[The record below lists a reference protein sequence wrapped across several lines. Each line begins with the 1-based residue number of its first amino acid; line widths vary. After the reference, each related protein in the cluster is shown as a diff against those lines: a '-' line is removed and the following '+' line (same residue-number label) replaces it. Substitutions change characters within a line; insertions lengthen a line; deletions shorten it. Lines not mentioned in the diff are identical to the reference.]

1 MSILTPGQLQRI
13 RKFEEGGAAGDQP
26 YVAAVTR
33 QDQFMDPL
41 TQQLLYGTDGQG
53 GFIPG
58 AFRAAERTFFD
69 EEGRPI
75 VIPQEIAGLSPDQIQ
90 AQQLARGAVGVQQPF
105 IQEAMSRG
113 QQGIDALQSGIG
125 GQALASQQALQQIQE
140 GSRFALDQRDR
151 AMTDAIGGTQ
161 QGRARAIEAEGRLR
175 GDLSDI
181 TGMAQDS
188 TGQYIDQLGQQAAQ
202 GRRATEDFGMDLAK
216 VRQQGQRS
224 YDEFGRDITDAVGM
238 SMREREDLSR
248 GLAGGENLAAQAVA
262 SQRGRLGLAEQGLK
276 GGISELGR
284 NLTDAIGTRMIG
296 EQGLSRDLAQ
306 GSELAARAGASQRA
320 RLGLAEAGLQSG
332 AGELGRNLTD
342 TIGMRMMGQE
352 NLSRG
357 LSRQEQLAAGAGASQ
372 RARLDLAEQGLSG
385 GISRLDRDLTRQLGA
400 EAQTTGDFS
409 GQLGEARTQL
419 RNTVEDGFSIGDKTS
434 EYFDPYEDQVIQ
446 QSIRDA
452 SEGLAK
458 QDMAQYARDI
468 SSGGESA
475 FGSRARLSAEERAE
489 AMGRGLAKE
498 VGGIRSAGFQRA
510 QQTAIGEDERA
521 RQAQRTASSGLAS
534 LAGQELTGERGL
546 IDRAAQASQQ
556 RLGSAQSLAGMR
568 QQRAASELGA
578 SRDLAN
584 TLGQTAQQRFGAD
597 QQVADAMAQASA
609 QKFGAAQNIAGMRQ
623 QRAASELGSSRQM
636 ADILRQDAQTRFGA
650 GQQTADAL
658 TQAAGQRFGAA
669 QNLAGMRQQRAAS
682 ELGSGTQLAD
692 IYRQGA
698 QQRFGAGQQ
707 VAGQFQQAAG
717 QKLAAGQ
724 GYGNLIQQT
733 AQSQLGAQQQL
744 GAQMGQQ
751 AQQQYGAQQGL
762 GSLMSGAAQQR
773 YGAATGLGQTLAG
786 YGQQDAAARAAAAQQ
801 GMNVAGSLANQYGQI
816 GQQQYGAGQ
825 ALAGAQTGYG
835 GFLSGLGGQAQQAAQ
850 QDVASLQGIG
860 GQAQQQRQREL
871 DAQRAGLLQ
880 AQQAPL
886 AQYQALMPFVNM
898 SPTGQTNV
906 QTQYTPPPSAIQAG
920 LGTGLAALGAIGNFN
935 NPNNQLRQQPSS

>member
-26 YVAAVTR
+26 YVASVTR
-33 QDQFMDPL
+33 QDSMMDPI

-105 IQEAMSRG
+105 INEAISRG

-125 GQALASQQALQQIQE
+125 GQALASQQALRQVQE

-161 QGRARAIEAEGRLR
+161 QGRARAVEAEGRLR

-238 SMREREDLSR
+238 GMIGKEDLSR
-248 GLAGGENLAAQAVA
+248 GLSRSEELASAAAA
-262 SQRGRLGLAEQGLK
+262 SQRGRLDLAETGMK
-276 GGISELGR
+276 GGIS
-284 NLTDAIGTRMIG
+284 
-296 EQGLSRDLAQ
+296 Q
-306 GSELAARAGASQRA
+306 
-320 RLGLAEAGLQSG
+320 
-332 AGELGRNLTD
+332 
-342 TIGMRMMGQE
+342 
-352 NLSRG
+352 
-357 LSRQEQLAAGAGASQ
+357 
-372 RARLDLAEQGLSG
+372 
-385 GISRLDRDLTRQLGA
+385 LDRDLTRQLGA
-400 EAQTTGDFS
+400 ESAATGEFG

-419 RNTVEDGFSIGDKTS
+419 KNTVEDGFNIGDKTS
-434 EYFDPYEDQVIQ
+434 EYFDPYEDRVVQ

-521 RQAQRTASSGLAS
+521 KQAQRTASSGLAS
-534 LAGQELTGERGL
+534 LAGQELQGERGL

-556 RLGSAQSLAGMR
+556 QY
-568 QQRAASELGA
+568 
-578 SRDLAN
+578 
-584 TLGQTAQQRFGAD
+584 
-597 QQVADAMAQASA
+597 
-609 QKFGAAQNIAGMRQ
+609 
-623 QRAASELGSSRQM
+623 
-636 ADILRQDAQTRFGA
+636 
-650 GQQTADAL
+650 
-658 TQAAGQRFGAA
+658 GAA

-682 ELGSGTQLAD
+682 ELASSTNLANTLG
-692 IYRQGA
+692 QGA

-707 VAGQFQQAAG
+707 VAGQVQQAAG

-762 GSLMSGAAQQR
+762 QSLMSGSAQQR
-773 YGAATGLGQTLAG
+773 YGAGTGLGQTLAG
-786 YGQQDAAARAAAAQQ
+786 YGQQDAAARTAAAQQ

-816 GQQQYGAGQ
+816 GQQQLGAGQ

-898 SPTGQTNV
+898 SPAGTTNV
-906 QTQYTPPPSAIQAG
+906 QTQYTPPPSALQAG

-935 NPNNQLRQQPSS
+935 NPNNQLNQQPSS

>member
-1 MSILTPGQLQRI
+1 M
-13 RKFEEGGAAGDQP
+13 
-26 YVAAVTR
+26 
-33 QDQFMDPL
+33 MDPI
-41 TQQLLYGTDGQG
+41 TQQLLYGTDGQD

-69 EEGRPI
+69 SEGRPI
-75 VIPQEIAGLSPDQIQ
+75 VIPQEIAGLSPDQIE

-113 QQGIDALQSGIG
+113 QLGIDALQSGIG
-125 GQALASQQALQQIQE
+125 GQSLASQQALRQIQE

-151 AMTDAIGGTQ
+151 AMMDAIGGTQ
-161 QGRARAIEAEGRLR
+161 QGRARALEAEARLR
-175 GDLSDI
+175 GDLGDI
-181 TGMAQDS
+181 TGMAQRS

-238 SMREREDLSR
+238 GMISKEDLSR
-248 GLAGGENLAAQAVA
+248 GLSTGEELASAATA
-262 SQRGRLGLAEQGLK
+262 LQRG
-276 GGISELGR
+276 
-284 NLTDAIGTRMIG
+284 
-296 EQGLSRDLAQ
+296 
-306 GSELAARAGASQRA
+306 
-320 RLGLAEAGLQSG
+320 
-332 AGELGRNLTD
+332 
-342 TIGMRMMGQE
+342 
-352 NLSRG
+352 
-357 LSRQEQLAAGAGASQ
+357 
-372 RARLDLAEQGLSG
+372 RLDLAETGMAG

-400 EAQTTGDFS
+400 ESAATGGFG
-409 GQLGEARTQL
+409 GQIGEARTQL
-419 RNTVEDGFSIGDKTS
+419 KNTVEDGFNIGDKTS
-434 EYFDPYEDQVIQ
+434 EYFDPYEDKVVQ

-489 AMGRGLAKE
+489 AMGRGLARE

-521 RQAQRTASSGLAS
+521 RQAQRAASSGLAS
-534 LAGQELTGERGL
+534 LAGQELGAERGL

-556 RLGSAQSLAGMR
+556 RY
-568 QQRAASELGA
+568 
-578 SRDLAN
+578 
-584 TLGQTAQQRFGAD
+584 
-597 QQVADAMAQASA
+597 
-609 QKFGAAQNIAGMRQ
+609 GAAQNLAGMQQ
-623 QRAASELGSSRQM
+623 QRAASELGSV
-636 ADILRQDAQTRFGA
+636 
-650 GQQTADAL
+650 
-658 TQAAGQRFGAA
+658 
-669 QNLAGMRQQRAAS
+669 
-682 ELGSGTQLAD
+682 TQLAD

-707 VAGQFQQAAG
+707 LAGQVQQAAG

-733 AQSQLGAQQQL
+733 AQSQLSAQQQQNQ
-744 GAQMGQQ
+744 QMGQQ

-762 GSLMSGAAQQR
+762 GSLMGGAAQQL
-773 YGAATGLGQTLAG
+773 YGAGTGLGQTLAG

-801 GMNVAGSLANQYGQI
+801 GMGVAGTLANQYGQI

-825 ALAGAQTGYG
+825 ALAGAQQGYG

-898 SPTGQTNV
+898 SPTATSSV
-906 QTQYTPPPSAIQAG
+906 QMQYTPPPSALQAG
-920 LGTGLAALGAIGNFN
+920 IGTGLATLGALGNFN
-935 NPNNQLRQQPSS
+935 NPNRYLRDDRSAPPVAQ

>member
-1 MSILTPGQLQRI
+1 LTNSVSKQL
-13 RKFEEGGAAGDQP
+13 K
-26 YVAAVTR
+26 
-33 QDQFMDPL
+33 
-41 TQQLLYGTDGQG
+41 
-53 GFIPG
+53 
-58 AFRAAERTFFD
+58 AE
-69 EEGRPI
+69 
-75 VIPQEIAGLSPDQIQ
+75 
-90 AQQLARGAVGVQQPF
+90 
-105 IQEAMSRG
+105 
-113 QQGIDALQSGIG
+113 
-125 GQALASQQALQQIQE
+125 
-140 GSRFALDQRDR
+140 
-151 AMTDAIGGTQ
+151 
-161 QGRARAIEAEGRLR
+161 
-175 GDLSDI
+175 
-181 TGMAQDS
+181 
-188 TGQYIDQLGQQAAQ
+188 
-202 GRRATEDFGMDLAK
+202 RATEDFGMDLAK

-224 YDEFGRDITDAVGM
+224 YDEFGRDITDSFGM
-238 SMREREDLSR
+238 AARGREDLAR
-248 GLAGGENLAAQAVA
+248 GLAGGQDLSAQSTAGQRARLA
-262 SQRGRLGLAEQGLK
+262 LAEKGLQS
-276 GGISELGR
+276 GISDLSG
-284 NLTDAIGTRMIG
+284 NLTDSIGMRMIG
-296 EQGLSRDLAQ
+296 QQGLSRDLAR
-306 GSELAARAGASQRA
+306 SEQLASAAGASQR
-320 RLGLAEAGLQSG
+320 G
-332 AGELGRNLTD
+332 
-342 TIGMRMMGQE
+342 
-352 NLSRG
+352 
-357 LSRQEQLAAGAGASQ
+357 
-372 RARLDLAEQGLSG
+372 RLDLAETGLKG
-385 GISRLDRDLTRQLGA
+385 GISQLDRDLTRQLGA
-400 EAQTTGDFS
+400 ESAATGEFG

-419 RNTVEDGFSIGDKTS
+419 RNTVEDGFNIGDKTS
-434 EYFDPYEDQVIQ
+434 EYFDPYEDKVVQ

-534 LAGQELTGERGL
+534 LAGQELQGERGL

-556 RLGSAQSLAGMR
+556 QY
-568 QQRAASELGA
+568 
-578 SRDLAN
+578 
-584 TLGQTAQQRFGAD
+584 
-597 QQVADAMAQASA
+597 
-609 QKFGAAQNIAGMRQ
+609 
-623 QRAASELGSSRQM
+623 
-636 ADILRQDAQTRFGA
+636 
-650 GQQTADAL
+650 
-658 TQAAGQRFGAA
+658 GAA

-682 ELGSGTQLAD
+682 ELGSSRELANMLGQTAQQRYGAGESVASAAAQAAQQQFGAAQNLAGMRQQRAASELASGNQLAD
-692 IYRQGA
+692 VYRQGA
-698 QQRFGAGQQ
+698 QQMYGADQALAGQ
-707 VAGQFQQAAG
+707 AQQIAG

-786 YGQQDAAARAAAAQQ
+786 YGQQDAAARTAAAQQ

-816 GQQQYGAGQ
+816 GQQQFGAGQ

-898 SPTGQTNV
+898 SPTGTTNV
-906 QTQYTPPPSAIQAG
+906 QTQYTPPPSALQAG
-920 LGTGLAALGAIGNFN
+920 LGVGLSTLGAIGNFN

>member
-1 MSILTPGQLQRI
+1 MSILTPAQLQRI
-13 RKFEEGGAAGDQP
+13 RRFQEGGAAGDQP
-26 YVAAVTR
+26 YVASVTR
-33 QDQFMDPL
+33 QDQMMDPI
-41 TQQLLYGTDGQG
+41 TQQLLFGTDGQD

-69 EEGRPI
+69 SEGRPI
-75 VIPQEIAGLSPDQIQ
+75 VIPQEIAGLSPDQIE

-113 QQGIDALQSGIG
+113 QQGIDALQTGIG
-125 GQALASQQALQQIQE
+125 GQSLASQQALRQIQE

-151 AMTDAIGGTQ
+151 AMMDAISGTQ
-161 QGRARAIEAEGRLR
+161 QGRARALEAEARLR
-175 GDLSDI
+175 GDLGDI
-181 TGMAQDS
+181 TGMAQRS

-238 SMREREDLSR
+238 GMISKEDLSR
-248 GLAGGENLAAQAVA
+248 GLSTGEELASAATA
-262 SQRGRLGLAEQGLK
+262 LQRG
-276 GGISELGR
+276 
-284 NLTDAIGTRMIG
+284 
-296 EQGLSRDLAQ
+296 
-306 GSELAARAGASQRA
+306 
-320 RLGLAEAGLQSG
+320 
-332 AGELGRNLTD
+332 
-342 TIGMRMMGQE
+342 
-352 NLSRG
+352 
-357 LSRQEQLAAGAGASQ
+357 
-372 RARLDLAEQGLSG
+372 RLDLAETGMKG
-385 GISRLDRDLTRQLGA
+385 GISQLDRDLTRQLGA
-400 EAQTTGDFS
+400 ESAATGGFG
-409 GQLGEARTQL
+409 GQIGEARTQL
-419 RNTVEDGFSIGDKTS
+419 KNTVEDGFNIGDKTS
-434 EYFDPYEDQVIQ
+434 EYFDPYEDKVVQ

-521 RQAQRTASSGLAS
+521 RQAQRAASSGLAS
-534 LAGQELTGERGL
+534 LAGQELGAERGL

-556 RLGSAQSLAGMR
+556 RY
-568 QQRAASELGA
+568 
-578 SRDLAN
+578 
-584 TLGQTAQQRFGAD
+584 
-597 QQVADAMAQASA
+597 
-609 QKFGAAQNIAGMRQ
+609 GAAQNLAGMQQ
-623 QRAASELGSSRQM
+623 QRAASELGSV
-636 ADILRQDAQTRFGA
+636 
-650 GQQTADAL
+650 
-658 TQAAGQRFGAA
+658 
-669 QNLAGMRQQRAAS
+669 
-682 ELGSGTQLAD
+682 TQLAD

-707 VAGQFQQAAG
+707 LAGQVQQAAG

-733 AQSQLGAQQQL
+733 AQSQLSAQQQQNQ
-744 GAQMGQQ
+744 QMGQQ

-762 GSLMSGAAQQR
+762 GSLMGGAAQQL
-773 YGAATGLGQTLAG
+773 YGAGTGLGQTLAG

-801 GMNVAGSLANQYGQI
+801 GMGVAGTLANQYGQI
-816 GQQQYGAGQ
+816 GQQQFGAGQ
-825 ALAGAQTGYG
+825 ALAGAQQGYG

-898 SPTGQTNV
+898 SPTGTSNV
-906 QTQYTPPPSAIQAG
+906 QTQYTPPPSALQAG
-920 LGTGLAALGAIGNFN
+920 IGTGLATLGALGNFN
-935 NPNNQLRQQPSS
+935 NPNRYLRDDRSAPPVAQ

>member
-26 YVAAVTR
+26 YVANVTR
-33 QDQFMDPL
+33 TDSMMDPI

-105 IQEAMSRG
+105 IQEAISRG

-238 SMREREDLSR
+238 GMIGKEDLSR
-248 GLAGGENLAAQAVA
+248 GLSRSEELASAAAA
-262 SQRGRLGLAEQGLK
+262 SQRGRLDLAETGMK
-276 GGISELGR
+276 GGIS
-284 NLTDAIGTRMIG
+284 
-296 EQGLSRDLAQ
+296 Q
-306 GSELAARAGASQRA
+306 
-320 RLGLAEAGLQSG
+320 
-332 AGELGRNLTD
+332 
-342 TIGMRMMGQE
+342 
-352 NLSRG
+352 
-357 LSRQEQLAAGAGASQ
+357 
-372 RARLDLAEQGLSG
+372 
-385 GISRLDRDLTRQLGA
+385 LDRDLTRQLGA
-400 EAQTTGDFS
+400 ESAATGEFG

-419 RNTVEDGFSIGDKTS
+419 RNTVEDGFNIGDKTS
-434 EYFDPYEDQVIQ
+434 EYFDPYEDRVVQ

-521 RQAQRTASSGLAS
+521 KQAQRTASSGLAS
-534 LAGQELTGERGL
+534 LAGQELQGERGL

-556 RLGSAQSLAGMR
+556 QY
-568 QQRAASELGA
+568 
-578 SRDLAN
+578 
-584 TLGQTAQQRFGAD
+584 
-597 QQVADAMAQASA
+597 
-609 QKFGAAQNIAGMRQ
+609 
-623 QRAASELGSSRQM
+623 
-636 ADILRQDAQTRFGA
+636 
-650 GQQTADAL
+650 
-658 TQAAGQRFGAA
+658 GAA
-669 QNLAGMRQQRAAS
+669 QNLAGMQQQRAAS
-682 ELGSGTQLAD
+682 ELASSTNLANMLG
-692 IYRQGA
+692 QGA

-707 VAGQFQQAAG
+707 VAGQVQQAAG

-786 YGQQDAAARAAAAQQ
+786 YGQQDAAARTAAAQQ

-825 ALAGAQTGYG
+825 ALAGAQQGYG
-835 GFLSGLGGQAQQAAQ
+835 GFLSGLGAQAQQAAQ

-898 SPTGQTNV
+898 SPTGTTNV
-906 QTQYTPPPSAIQAG
+906 VTQYTPPPSAIQAG

-935 NPNNQLRQQPSS
+935 NPNNQLKNTMAEFSQVSQALKLRF

>member
-13 RKFEEGGAAGDQP
+13 RKFQEGGAAGDQP
-26 YVAAVTR
+26 YVANVTR
-33 QDQFMDPL
+33 SDSMMDPI

-161 QGRARAIEAEGRLR
+161 QGRARAVEAEGRLR

-238 SMREREDLSR
+238 GMIGKEDLSR
-248 GLAGGENLAAQAVA
+248 GLSRSEELASAAAA
-262 SQRGRLGLAEQGLK
+262 SQRGRLDLAETGMK
-276 GGISELGR
+276 GGIS
-284 NLTDAIGTRMIG
+284 
-296 EQGLSRDLAQ
+296 Q
-306 GSELAARAGASQRA
+306 
-320 RLGLAEAGLQSG
+320 
-332 AGELGRNLTD
+332 
-342 TIGMRMMGQE
+342 
-352 NLSRG
+352 
-357 LSRQEQLAAGAGASQ
+357 
-372 RARLDLAEQGLSG
+372 
-385 GISRLDRDLTRQLGA
+385 LDRDLTRQLGA
-400 EAQTTGDFS
+400 ESAATGEFG

-419 RNTVEDGFSIGDKTS
+419 RNTVEDGFNIGDKTS
-434 EYFDPYEDQVIQ
+434 EYFDPYEDRVVQ

-521 RQAQRTASSGLAS
+521 KQAQRTASSGLAS
-534 LAGQELTGERGL
+534 LAGQELQGERGL

-556 RLGSAQSLAGMR
+556 QY
-568 QQRAASELGA
+568 
-578 SRDLAN
+578 
-584 TLGQTAQQRFGAD
+584 
-597 QQVADAMAQASA
+597 
-609 QKFGAAQNIAGMRQ
+609 
-623 QRAASELGSSRQM
+623 
-636 ADILRQDAQTRFGA
+636 
-650 GQQTADAL
+650 
-658 TQAAGQRFGAA
+658 GAA

-682 ELGSGTQLAD
+682 ELASSTNLANMLG
-692 IYRQGA
+692 QGA

-707 VAGQFQQAAG
+707 VAGQVQQAAG

-762 GSLMSGAAQQR
+762 QSLMSGAAQQR
-773 YGAATGLGQTLAG
+773 YGAGTGLGQTLAG
-786 YGQQDAAARAAAAQQ
+786 YGQQDAAARTAAAQQ

-816 GQQQYGAGQ
+816 GQQQLGAGQ

-906 QTQYTPPPSAIQAG
+906 QTQYTPPPSALQAG
-920 LGTGLAALGAIGNFN
+920 LGVGLSTLGALGNFN
-935 NPNNQLRQQPSS
+935 NPNNQLGQQPSS

>member
-13 RKFEEGGAAGDQP
+13 RKFEEGGATGDQP
-26 YVAAVTR
+26 YVANVTR
-33 QDQFMDPL
+33 SDSMMDPI

-69 EEGRPI
+69 EEGRPL

-105 IQEAMSRG
+105 INEAISRG

-125 GQALASQQALQQIQE
+125 GQALASQQALGQMQE

-151 AMTDAIGGTQ
+151 AMTDAMGGTQ

-216 VRQQGQRS
+216 VRQQGQKS
-224 YDEFGRDITDAVGM
+224 YDEFGRDITDSVGM
-238 SMREREDLSR
+238 GMIGKEDLSR
-248 GLAGGENLAAQAVA
+248 GLSRSEELASAAAA
-262 SQRGRLGLAEQGLK
+262 SQRGRLDLAETGMK
-276 GGISELGR
+276 GGIS
-284 NLTDAIGTRMIG
+284 
-296 EQGLSRDLAQ
+296 Q
-306 GSELAARAGASQRA
+306 
-320 RLGLAEAGLQSG
+320 
-332 AGELGRNLTD
+332 
-342 TIGMRMMGQE
+342 
-352 NLSRG
+352 
-357 LSRQEQLAAGAGASQ
+357 
-372 RARLDLAEQGLSG
+372 
-385 GISRLDRDLTRQLGA
+385 LDRDLTRQLGA
-400 EAQTTGDFS
+400 ESAATGEFG

-419 RNTVEDGFSIGDKTS
+419 QNTVEDGFSVGDKTS
-434 EYFDPYEDQVIQ
+434 EYFDPYEDRVVQ

-521 RQAQRTASSGLAS
+521 KQAQRTASSGLAS
-534 LAGQELTGERGL
+534 LAGQELQGERGL
-546 IDRAAQASQQ
+546 IDRAGQASQQ
-556 RLGSAQSLAGMR
+556 QY
-568 QQRAASELGA
+568 
-578 SRDLAN
+578 
-584 TLGQTAQQRFGAD
+584 
-597 QQVADAMAQASA
+597 
-609 QKFGAAQNIAGMRQ
+609 
-623 QRAASELGSSRQM
+623 
-636 ADILRQDAQTRFGA
+636 
-650 GQQTADAL
+650 
-658 TQAAGQRFGAA
+658 GAA

-682 ELGSGTQLAD
+682 ELASSTNLANMLG
-692 IYRQGA
+692 QGA

-707 VAGQFQQAAG
+707 VAGQVQQAAG

-733 AQSQLGAQQQL
+733 AQSQLGAQQQQNQ
-744 GAQMGQQ
+744 QMGQQ

-773 YGAATGLGQTLAG
+773 YGAGTGLGQTLAG
-786 YGQQDAAARAAAAQQ
+786 YGQQDAAARTAAGQQ

-816 GQQQYGAGQ
+816 GQQQFGAGQ

-886 AQYQALMPFVNM
+886 AQYQALMPFANM

-906 QTQYTPPPSAIQAG
+906 QTQYTPPPSALQAG
-920 LGTGLAALGAIGNFN
+920 LGVGLSTLGALGNFN
-935 NPNNQLRQQPSS
+935 NPNNQLGQQPSS

>member
-26 YVAAVTR
+26 YVANVTR
-33 QDQFMDPL
+33 TDSMMDPI

-105 IQEAMSRG
+105 IQEAISRG

-238 SMREREDLSR
+238 GMIGKEDLSR
-248 GLAGGENLAAQAVA
+248 GLSRSEELASAAAA
-262 SQRGRLGLAEQGLK
+262 SQRGRLDLAETGMK
-276 GGISELGR
+276 GGIS
-284 NLTDAIGTRMIG
+284 
-296 EQGLSRDLAQ
+296 Q
-306 GSELAARAGASQRA
+306 
-320 RLGLAEAGLQSG
+320 
-332 AGELGRNLTD
+332 
-342 TIGMRMMGQE
+342 
-352 NLSRG
+352 
-357 LSRQEQLAAGAGASQ
+357 
-372 RARLDLAEQGLSG
+372 
-385 GISRLDRDLTRQLGA
+385 LDRDLTRQLGA
-400 EAQTTGDFS
+400 ESAATGEFG

-419 RNTVEDGFSIGDKTS
+419 RNTVEDGFNIGDKTS
-434 EYFDPYEDQVIQ
+434 EYFDPYEDRVVQ

-521 RQAQRTASSGLAS
+521 KQAQRTASSGLAS
-534 LAGQELTGERGL
+534 LAGQELQGERGL

-556 RLGSAQSLAGMR
+556 QY
-568 QQRAASELGA
+568 
-578 SRDLAN
+578 
-584 TLGQTAQQRFGAD
+584 
-597 QQVADAMAQASA
+597 
-609 QKFGAAQNIAGMRQ
+609 
-623 QRAASELGSSRQM
+623 
-636 ADILRQDAQTRFGA
+636 
-650 GQQTADAL
+650 
-658 TQAAGQRFGAA
+658 GAA
-669 QNLAGMRQQRAAS
+669 QNLAGMQQQRAAS
-682 ELGSGTQLAD
+682 ELASSTNLANMLG
-692 IYRQGA
+692 QGA

-707 VAGQFQQAAG
+707 VAGQVQQAAG

-786 YGQQDAAARAAAAQQ
+786 YGQQDAAARTAAAQQ

-825 ALAGAQTGYG
+825 ALAGAQQGYG
-835 GFLSGLGGQAQQAAQ
+835 GFLSGLGAQAQQAAQ

-898 SPTGQTNV
+898 SPTGTTNV
-906 QTQYTPPPSAIQAG
+906 VTQYTPPPSAIQAG

-935 NPNNQLRQQPSS
+935 NPNNQLNQQPSS

>member
-26 YVAAVTR
+26 YVASVTR
-33 QDQFMDPL
+33 QEQMMDPI
-41 TQQLLYGTDGQG
+41 TRQLLYGTDGTG

-75 VIPQEIAGLSPDQIQ
+75 VIPQEIAGLSPDQIK
-90 AQQLARGAVGVQQPF
+90 AQELARGAVGVQQPF
-105 IQEAMSRG
+105 INEAISRG

-125 GQALASQQALQQIQE
+125 GQALASQQALRQVQE

-161 QGRARAIEAEGRLR
+161 QGRARAVEAEGRLR

-202 GRRATEDFGMDLAK
+202 GRRATEDFGQDLAK

-238 SMREREDLSR
+238 GMIGKEDLSR
-248 GLAGGENLAAQAVA
+248 GLSRSEELASAAAA
-262 SQRGRLGLAEQGLK
+262 SQRGRLDLAETGMK
-276 GGISELGR
+276 GGIS
-284 NLTDAIGTRMIG
+284 
-296 EQGLSRDLAQ
+296 Q
-306 GSELAARAGASQRA
+306 
-320 RLGLAEAGLQSG
+320 
-332 AGELGRNLTD
+332 
-342 TIGMRMMGQE
+342 
-352 NLSRG
+352 
-357 LSRQEQLAAGAGASQ
+357 
-372 RARLDLAEQGLSG
+372 
-385 GISRLDRDLTRQLGA
+385 LDRDLTRQLGA
-400 EAQTTGDFS
+400 ESTATGEFG

-419 RNTVEDGFSIGDKTS
+419 QNTVEDGFNIGDKTS
-434 EYFDPYEDQVIQ
+434 EYFDPYEDRVVQ

-521 RQAQRTASSGLAS
+521 KQAQRTASSGLAS
-534 LAGQELTGERGL
+534 LAGQELQGERGL

-556 RLGSAQSLAGMR
+556 QY
-568 QQRAASELGA
+568 
-578 SRDLAN
+578 
-584 TLGQTAQQRFGAD
+584 
-597 QQVADAMAQASA
+597 
-609 QKFGAAQNIAGMRQ
+609 
-623 QRAASELGSSRQM
+623 
-636 ADILRQDAQTRFGA
+636 
-650 GQQTADAL
+650 
-658 TQAAGQRFGAA
+658 GAA

-682 ELGSGTQLAD
+682 ELASSTNLANTLG
-692 IYRQGA
+692 QGA

-707 VAGQFQQAAG
+707 VAGQVQQAAG

-744 GAQMGQQ
+744 GSQMGQQ

-773 YGAATGLGQTLAG
+773 YGAGTGLGQTLAG
-786 YGQQDAAARAAAAQQ
+786 YGQQDAAARTAAGQQ
-801 GMNVAGSLANQYGQI
+801 GMNVAGTLANQYGQI
-816 GQQQYGAGQ
+816 GQQQLGAGQ

-860 GQAQQQRQREL
+860 GQVQQQRQREL

-906 QTQYTPPPSAIQAG
+906 QTQYTPPPSALQAG

-935 NPNNQLRQQPSS
+935 NPNNQLNQQPSS

>member
-1 MSILTPGQLQRI
+1 MSILTPAQLQRI
-13 RKFEEGGAAGDQP
+13 RRFQEGGAAVDQP
-26 YVAAVTR
+26 YIAAVSR
-33 QDQFMDPL
+33 EDQLMDPI
-41 TQQLLYGTDGQG
+41 TQQLLYGTDGQD

-69 EEGRPI
+69 SEGRPI
-75 VIPQEIAGLSPDQIQ
+75 VIPQEIAGLSPDQIE
-90 AQQLARGAVGVQQPF
+90 AQQLARGAVGVQEPF
-105 IQEAMSRG
+105 IQEAIRRG
-113 QQGIDALQSGIG
+113 QLGIDALRSGIG
-125 GQALASQQALQQIQE
+125 GQSLASQQALRQIQE

-151 AMTDAIGGTQ
+151 AMMDAIGGTQ
-161 QGRARAIEAEGRLR
+161 QGRARALEAEARLR
-175 GDLSDI
+175 GDLGDI
-181 TGMAQDS
+181 TGMAQRS

-238 SMREREDLSR
+238 GMISKEDLSR
-248 GLAGGENLAAQAVA
+248 GLSTGEELASAATA
-262 SQRGRLGLAEQGLK
+262 LQRG
-276 GGISELGR
+276 
-284 NLTDAIGTRMIG
+284 
-296 EQGLSRDLAQ
+296 
-306 GSELAARAGASQRA
+306 
-320 RLGLAEAGLQSG
+320 
-332 AGELGRNLTD
+332 
-342 TIGMRMMGQE
+342 
-352 NLSRG
+352 
-357 LSRQEQLAAGAGASQ
+357 
-372 RARLDLAEQGLSG
+372 RLDLAETGMAG

-400 EAQTTGDFS
+400 ESAATGGFG
-409 GQLGEARTQL
+409 GQIGEARTQL
-419 RNTVEDGFSIGDKTS
+419 KNTVEDGFNIGDKTS
-434 EYFDPYEDQVIQ
+434 EYFDPYEDKVVQ

-489 AMGRGLAKE
+489 AMGRGLARE

-521 RQAQRTASSGLAS
+521 RQAQRAASSGLAS
-534 LAGQELTGERGL
+534 LAGQELGAERGL

-556 RLGSAQSLAGMR
+556 RY
-568 QQRAASELGA
+568 
-578 SRDLAN
+578 
-584 TLGQTAQQRFGAD
+584 
-597 QQVADAMAQASA
+597 
-609 QKFGAAQNIAGMRQ
+609 GAAQNLAGMQQ
-623 QRAASELGSSRQM
+623 QRAASELGSV
-636 ADILRQDAQTRFGA
+636 
-650 GQQTADAL
+650 
-658 TQAAGQRFGAA
+658 
-669 QNLAGMRQQRAAS
+669 
-682 ELGSGTQLAD
+682 TQLAD

-707 VAGQFQQAAG
+707 LAGQVQQAAG

-762 GSLMSGAAQQR
+762 GSLMGGAAQQL
-773 YGAATGLGQTLAG
+773 YGAGTGLGQTLAG

-801 GMNVAGSLANQYGQI
+801 GMGVAGTLANQYGQI
-816 GQQQYGAGQ
+816 GQQQFGAGQ
-825 ALAGAQTGYG
+825 QLAGAQAGYG
-835 GFLSGLGGQAQQAAQ
+835 TFLSGLGGQAQQAAM

-898 SPTGQTNV
+898 NPAGKTTV
-906 QTQYTPPPSAIQAG
+906 QTQYTPPPSALQAG
-920 LGTGLAALGAIGNFN
+920 LGTGLATLGALGRWN
-935 NPNNQLRQQPSS
+935 NPNSELPPRLTPEPDNFNYENRQLRAQ

>member
-1 MSILTPGQLQRI
+1 MSILTPAQLQRI
-13 RKFEEGGAAGDQP
+13 RRFQEGGAAVDQP
-26 YVAAVTR
+26 YIAAVTR
-33 QDQFMDPL
+33 QDQLMDPI
-41 TQQLLYGTDGQG
+41 TQQLLYGTDGQD

-69 EEGRPI
+69 SEGRPI
-75 VIPQEIAGLSPDQIQ
+75 VIPQEIAGLSPDQIE

-113 QQGIDALQSGIG
+113 QLGIDALQSGIG
-125 GQALASQQALQQIQE
+125 GQSLASQQALRQIQE

-151 AMTDAIGGTQ
+151 AMMDAIGGTQ
-161 QGRARAIEAEGRLR
+161 QGRARALEAEARLR
-175 GDLSDI
+175 GDLGDI
-181 TGMAQDS
+181 TGMAQRS

-238 SMREREDLSR
+238 GMISKEDLSR
-248 GLAGGENLAAQAVA
+248 GLSTGEELASAATA
-262 SQRGRLGLAEQGLK
+262 LQRG
-276 GGISELGR
+276 
-284 NLTDAIGTRMIG
+284 
-296 EQGLSRDLAQ
+296 
-306 GSELAARAGASQRA
+306 
-320 RLGLAEAGLQSG
+320 
-332 AGELGRNLTD
+332 
-342 TIGMRMMGQE
+342 
-352 NLSRG
+352 
-357 LSRQEQLAAGAGASQ
+357 
-372 RARLDLAEQGLSG
+372 RLDLAETGMAG

-400 EAQTTGDFS
+400 ESAATGGFG
-409 GQLGEARTQL
+409 GQIGEARTQL
-419 RNTVEDGFSIGDKTS
+419 KNTVEDGFNIGDKTS
-434 EYFDPYEDQVIQ
+434 EYFDPYEDKVVQ

-489 AMGRGLAKE
+489 AMGRGLARE

-521 RQAQRTASSGLAS
+521 RQAQRAASSGLAS
-534 LAGQELTGERGL
+534 LAGQELGAERGL

-556 RLGSAQSLAGMR
+556 RY
-568 QQRAASELGA
+568 
-578 SRDLAN
+578 
-584 TLGQTAQQRFGAD
+584 
-597 QQVADAMAQASA
+597 
-609 QKFGAAQNIAGMRQ
+609 GAAQNLAGMQQ
-623 QRAASELGSSRQM
+623 QRAASELGSV
-636 ADILRQDAQTRFGA
+636 
-650 GQQTADAL
+650 
-658 TQAAGQRFGAA
+658 
-669 QNLAGMRQQRAAS
+669 
-682 ELGSGTQLAD
+682 TQLAD

-707 VAGQFQQAAG
+707 LAGQVQQAAG

-733 AQSQLGAQQQL
+733 AQSQLSAQQQQNQ
-744 GAQMGQQ
+744 QMGQQ

-762 GSLMSGAAQQR
+762 GSLMGGAAQQL
-773 YGAATGLGQTLAG
+773 YGAGTGLGQTLAG

-801 GMNVAGSLANQYGQI
+801 GMGVAGTLANQYGQI

-825 ALAGAQTGYG
+825 ALAGAQQGYG

-898 SPTGQTNV
+898 SPAGTSTV
-906 QTQYTPPPSAIQAG
+906 QTQYTPPPSALQAG
-920 LGTGLAALGAIGNFN
+920 IGTGLATLGALGRWN
-935 NPNNQLRQQPSS
+935 NPNSELPPRLTPEPDNFNYENRQLRAQ

>member
-13 RKFEEGGAAGDQP
+13 RKFEEGGATGDGS
-26 YVAAVTR
+26 YVANVTR
-33 QDQFMDPL
+33 TDSMMDPI

-90 AQQLARGAVGVQQPF
+90 AQELARGAVGVQQPF
-105 IQEAMSRG
+105 INEAISRG

-238 SMREREDLSR
+238 GMIGKEDLSR
-248 GLAGGENLAAQAVA
+248 GLSRSEELASAAAA
-262 SQRGRLGLAEQGLK
+262 SQRGRLDLAETGMK
-276 GGISELGR
+276 GGIS
-284 NLTDAIGTRMIG
+284 
-296 EQGLSRDLAQ
+296 Q
-306 GSELAARAGASQRA
+306 
-320 RLGLAEAGLQSG
+320 
-332 AGELGRNLTD
+332 
-342 TIGMRMMGQE
+342 
-352 NLSRG
+352 
-357 LSRQEQLAAGAGASQ
+357 
-372 RARLDLAEQGLSG
+372 
-385 GISRLDRDLTRQLGA
+385 LDRDLTRQLGA
-400 EAQTTGDFS
+400 ESAATGEFG

-419 RNTVEDGFSIGDKTS
+419 RNTVEDGFNIGDKTS
-434 EYFDPYEDQVIQ
+434 EYFDPYEDRVVQ

-521 RQAQRTASSGLAS
+521 KQAQRTASSGLAS
-534 LAGQELTGERGL
+534 LAGQELQGERGL

-556 RLGSAQSLAGMR
+556 QY
-568 QQRAASELGA
+568 
-578 SRDLAN
+578 
-584 TLGQTAQQRFGAD
+584 
-597 QQVADAMAQASA
+597 
-609 QKFGAAQNIAGMRQ
+609 
-623 QRAASELGSSRQM
+623 
-636 ADILRQDAQTRFGA
+636 
-650 GQQTADAL
+650 
-658 TQAAGQRFGAA
+658 GAA
-669 QNLAGMRQQRAAS
+669 QNLAGMQQQRAAS
-682 ELGSGTQLAD
+682 ELASSTNLANMLG
-692 IYRQGA
+692 QGA

-707 VAGQFQQAAG
+707 VAGQVQQAAG

-786 YGQQDAAARAAAAQQ
+786 YGQQDAAARTAAAQQ

-825 ALAGAQTGYG
+825 ALAGAQQGYG

-898 SPTGQTNV
+898 SPTGTTNV
-906 QTQYTPPPSAIQAG
+906 VTQYTPPPNALNAGLAAG
-920 LGTGLAALGAIGNFN
+920 LGALGTVSNFN
-935 NPNNQLRQQPSS
+935 NPNNQLNQQPSS

>member
-26 YVAAVTR
+26 YVANVTR
-33 QDQFMDPL
+33 TDSMMDPI

-105 IQEAMSRG
+105 IQEAISRG

-238 SMREREDLSR
+238 GMIGKEDLSR
-248 GLAGGENLAAQAVA
+248 GLSRSEELASAAAA
-262 SQRGRLGLAEQGLK
+262 SQRGRLDLAETGMK
-276 GGISELGR
+276 GGIS
-284 NLTDAIGTRMIG
+284 
-296 EQGLSRDLAQ
+296 Q
-306 GSELAARAGASQRA
+306 
-320 RLGLAEAGLQSG
+320 
-332 AGELGRNLTD
+332 
-342 TIGMRMMGQE
+342 
-352 NLSRG
+352 
-357 LSRQEQLAAGAGASQ
+357 
-372 RARLDLAEQGLSG
+372 
-385 GISRLDRDLTRQLGA
+385 LDRDLTRQLGA
-400 EAQTTGDFS
+400 ESAATGEFG

-419 RNTVEDGFSIGDKTS
+419 RNTVEDGFNIGDKTS
-434 EYFDPYEDQVIQ
+434 EYFDPYEDKVVQ

-521 RQAQRTASSGLAS
+521 KQAQRTASSGLAS
-534 LAGQELTGERGL
+534 LAGQELQGERGL
-546 IDRAAQASQQ
+546 IDREAQASQQ
-556 RLGSAQSLAGMR
+556 QY
-568 QQRAASELGA
+568 
-578 SRDLAN
+578 
-584 TLGQTAQQRFGAD
+584 
-597 QQVADAMAQASA
+597 
-609 QKFGAAQNIAGMRQ
+609 
-623 QRAASELGSSRQM
+623 
-636 ADILRQDAQTRFGA
+636 
-650 GQQTADAL
+650 
-658 TQAAGQRFGAA
+658 GAA
-669 QNLAGMRQQRAAS
+669 QNLAGMQQQRAAS
-682 ELGSGTQLAD
+682 ELASSTNLANMLG
-692 IYRQGA
+692 QGA

-707 VAGQFQQAAG
+707 VAGQVQQAAG

-786 YGQQDAAARAAAAQQ
+786 YGQQDAAARTAAAQQ

-825 ALAGAQTGYG
+825 ALAGAQQGYG
-835 GFLSGLGGQAQQAAQ
+835 GFLSGLGAQAQQAAQ

-898 SPTGQTNV
+898 SPTGTTNV
-906 QTQYTPPPSAIQAG
+906 VTQYTPPPSAIQAG

-935 NPNNQLRQQPSS
+935 NPNNQLNQQPSS

>member
-1 MSILTPGQLQRI
+1 MSILTPAQLQRI
-13 RKFEEGGAAGDQP
+13 RRFQEGGAAVDQP
-26 YVAAVTR
+26 YIAAVTR
-33 QDQFMDPL
+33 QDEMMDPI
-41 TQQLLYGTDGQG
+41 TQQLLYGTDGQD

-69 EEGRPI
+69 SEGRPI
-75 VIPQEIAGLSPDQIQ
+75 VIPQEIAGLSPDQIE

-113 QQGIDALQSGIG
+113 QLGIDALRSGIG
-125 GQALASQQALQQIQE
+125 GQSLASQQALRQIQE

-151 AMTDAIGGTQ
+151 AMMDAISGTQ
-161 QGRARAIEAEGRLR
+161 QGRARALEAEARLR
-175 GDLSDI
+175 GDLGDI
-181 TGMAQDS
+181 TGMAQRS

-238 SMREREDLSR
+238 GMISKEDLSR
-248 GLAGGENLAAQAVA
+248 GLSTGEELASAATA
-262 SQRGRLGLAEQGLK
+262 LQRG
-276 GGISELGR
+276 
-284 NLTDAIGTRMIG
+284 
-296 EQGLSRDLAQ
+296 
-306 GSELAARAGASQRA
+306 
-320 RLGLAEAGLQSG
+320 
-332 AGELGRNLTD
+332 
-342 TIGMRMMGQE
+342 
-352 NLSRG
+352 
-357 LSRQEQLAAGAGASQ
+357 
-372 RARLDLAEQGLSG
+372 RLDLAETGMAG

-400 EAQTTGDFS
+400 ESAATGGFG
-409 GQLGEARTQL
+409 GQIGEARTQL
-419 RNTVEDGFSIGDKTS
+419 KNTVEDGFNIGDKTS
-434 EYFDPYEDQVIQ
+434 EYFDPYEDRVVQEA
-446 QSIRDA
+446 IRDA
-452 SEGLAK
+452 TEGLAK

-489 AMGRGLAKE
+489 AMGRGLARE

-521 RQAQRTASSGLAS
+521 RQAQRAASSGLAS
-534 LAGQELTGERGL
+534 LAGQELGAERGL

-556 RLGSAQSLAGMR
+556 RY
-568 QQRAASELGA
+568 
-578 SRDLAN
+578 
-584 TLGQTAQQRFGAD
+584 
-597 QQVADAMAQASA
+597 
-609 QKFGAAQNIAGMRQ
+609 GAAQNLAGMQQ
-623 QRAASELGSSRQM
+623 QRAASELGSV
-636 ADILRQDAQTRFGA
+636 
-650 GQQTADAL
+650 
-658 TQAAGQRFGAA
+658 
-669 QNLAGMRQQRAAS
+669 
-682 ELGSGTQLAD
+682 TQLAD

-707 VAGQFQQAAG
+707 LAGQVQQAAG

-733 AQSQLGAQQQL
+733 AQSQLSAQQQQNQ
-744 GAQMGQQ
+744 QMGQQ
-751 AQQQYGAQQGL
+751 AQQQLSAQQGL
-762 GSLMSGAAQQR
+762 GSLMGGAAQQL
-773 YGAATGLGQTLAG
+773 YGAGTGLGQTLAG

-801 GMNVAGSLANQYGQI
+801 GMGVAGTLANQYGQI
-816 GQQQYGAGQ
+816 GQQQFGAGQ
-825 ALAGAQTGYG
+825 ALAGAQQGYG

-898 SPTGQTNV
+898 SPTAKSTV
-906 QTQYTPPPSAIQAG
+906 QTQYTPPPSALQAG
-920 LGTGLAALGAIGNFN
+920 IGTGLATLGALGKWN
-935 NPNNQLRQQPSS
+935 NPNSELPPRLTPEPDNLNYNRQLRAQ

>member
-26 YVAAVTR
+26 YVASVTR
-33 QDQFMDPL
+33 QDSMMDPI

-105 IQEAMSRG
+105 IQEAISRG

-238 SMREREDLSR
+238 GMIGKEDLSR
-248 GLAGGENLAAQAVA
+248 GLSRSEELASAAAA
-262 SQRGRLGLAEQGLK
+262 SQRGRLDLAETGMK
-276 GGISELGR
+276 GGIS
-284 NLTDAIGTRMIG
+284 
-296 EQGLSRDLAQ
+296 Q
-306 GSELAARAGASQRA
+306 
-320 RLGLAEAGLQSG
+320 
-332 AGELGRNLTD
+332 
-342 TIGMRMMGQE
+342 
-352 NLSRG
+352 
-357 LSRQEQLAAGAGASQ
+357 
-372 RARLDLAEQGLSG
+372 
-385 GISRLDRDLTRQLGA
+385 LDRDLTRQLGA
-400 EAQTTGDFS
+400 ESAATGEFG

-419 RNTVEDGFSIGDKTS
+419 RNTVEDGFNIGDKTS
-434 EYFDPYEDQVIQ
+434 EYFDPYEDRVVQ

-521 RQAQRTASSGLAS
+521 KQAQRTASSGLAS
-534 LAGQELTGERGL
+534 LAGQELQGERGL
-546 IDRAAQASQQ
+546 IDREAQASQQ
-556 RLGSAQSLAGMR
+556 QY
-568 QQRAASELGA
+568 
-578 SRDLAN
+578 
-584 TLGQTAQQRFGAD
+584 
-597 QQVADAMAQASA
+597 
-609 QKFGAAQNIAGMRQ
+609 
-623 QRAASELGSSRQM
+623 
-636 ADILRQDAQTRFGA
+636 
-650 GQQTADAL
+650 
-658 TQAAGQRFGAA
+658 GAA
-669 QNLAGMRQQRAAS
+669 QNLAGMQQQRAAS
-682 ELGSGTQLAD
+682 ELASSTNLANMLG
-692 IYRQGA
+692 QGA

-707 VAGQFQQAAG
+707 VAGQVQQAAG

-724 GYGNLIQQT
+724 NYGNLIQQT

-773 YGAATGLGQTLAG
+773 YGAGTGLGQTLAG
-786 YGQQDAAARAAAAQQ
+786 YGQQDAAARTAAAQQ

-816 GQQQYGAGQ
+816 GQQQFGAGQ

-898 SPTGQTNV
+898 SPTGTTNV

-935 NPNNQLRQQPSS
+935 NPNNQLNQQPSS

>member
-1 MSILTPGQLQRI
+1 MSILTPAQLQRI
-13 RKFEEGGAAGDQP
+13 RRFQEGGAAGDQP
-26 YVAAVTR
+26 YVASVTR
-33 QDQFMDPL
+33 QDQMMDPI
-41 TQQLLYGTDGQG
+41 TQQLLFGTDGQD

-69 EEGRPI
+69 SEGRPI
-75 VIPQEIAGLSPDQIQ
+75 VIPQEIAGLSPDQIE

-113 QQGIDALQSGIG
+113 QQGIDALQTGIG
-125 GQALASQQALQQIQE
+125 GQSLASQQALRQIQE

-151 AMTDAIGGTQ
+151 AMMDAISGTQ
-161 QGRARAIEAEGRLR
+161 QGRARALEAEARLR
-175 GDLSDI
+175 GDLGDI
-181 TGMAQDS
+181 TGMAQRS

-238 SMREREDLSR
+238 GMISKEDLSR
-248 GLAGGENLAAQAVA
+248 GLSTGEELASAATA
-262 SQRGRLGLAEQGLK
+262 LQRG
-276 GGISELGR
+276 
-284 NLTDAIGTRMIG
+284 
-296 EQGLSRDLAQ
+296 
-306 GSELAARAGASQRA
+306 
-320 RLGLAEAGLQSG
+320 
-332 AGELGRNLTD
+332 
-342 TIGMRMMGQE
+342 
-352 NLSRG
+352 
-357 LSRQEQLAAGAGASQ
+357 
-372 RARLDLAEQGLSG
+372 RLDLAETGMKG
-385 GISRLDRDLTRQLGA
+385 GISQLDRDLTRQLGA
-400 EAQTTGDFS
+400 ESAATGGFG
-409 GQLGEARTQL
+409 GQIGEARTQL
-419 RNTVEDGFSIGDKTS
+419 KNTVEDGFNIGDKTS
-434 EYFDPYEDQVIQ
+434 EYFDPYEDKVVQ

-521 RQAQRTASSGLAS
+521 RQAQRAASSGLAS
-534 LAGQELTGERGL
+534 LAGQELGAERGL

-556 RLGSAQSLAGMR
+556 RY
-568 QQRAASELGA
+568 
-578 SRDLAN
+578 
-584 TLGQTAQQRFGAD
+584 
-597 QQVADAMAQASA
+597 
-609 QKFGAAQNIAGMRQ
+609 GAAQNLAGMQQ
-623 QRAASELGSSRQM
+623 QRAASELGSV
-636 ADILRQDAQTRFGA
+636 
-650 GQQTADAL
+650 
-658 TQAAGQRFGAA
+658 
-669 QNLAGMRQQRAAS
+669 
-682 ELGSGTQLAD
+682 TQLAD

-707 VAGQFQQAAG
+707 LAGQVQQAAG

-733 AQSQLGAQQQL
+733 AQAQLSAQQQQNQ
-744 GAQMGQQ
+744 QMGQQ

-762 GSLMSGAAQQR
+762 GSLMGGAAQQL
-773 YGAATGLGQTLAG
+773 YGAGTGLGQTLAG

-801 GMNVAGSLANQYGQI
+801 GMGVAGTLANQYGQI
-816 GQQQYGAGQ
+816 GQQQFGAGQ
-825 ALAGAQTGYG
+825 ALAGAQQGYG

-898 SPTGQTNV
+898 SPTGTSNV
-906 QTQYTPPPSAIQAG
+906 QTQYTPPPSALQAG
-920 LGTGLAALGAIGNFN
+920 LGTGLATLGALGNFN
-935 NPNNQLRQQPSS
+935 NPNRYLRDDRSAPPVAQ

>member
-1 MSILTPGQLQRI
+1 M
-13 RKFEEGGAAGDQP
+13 
-26 YVAAVTR
+26 
-33 QDQFMDPL
+33 MDPI

-105 IQEAMSRG
+105 IQEAISRG
-113 QQGIDALQSGIG
+113 QQGIDALQSGIS

-238 SMREREDLSR
+238 GMIGKEDLSR
-248 GLAGGENLAAQAVA
+248 GLSRSEELASAAAA
-262 SQRGRLGLAEQGLK
+262 SQRGRLDLAETGMK
-276 GGISELGR
+276 GGIS
-284 NLTDAIGTRMIG
+284 
-296 EQGLSRDLAQ
+296 Q
-306 GSELAARAGASQRA
+306 
-320 RLGLAEAGLQSG
+320 
-332 AGELGRNLTD
+332 
-342 TIGMRMMGQE
+342 
-352 NLSRG
+352 
-357 LSRQEQLAAGAGASQ
+357 
-372 RARLDLAEQGLSG
+372 
-385 GISRLDRDLTRQLGA
+385 LDRDLTRQLGA
-400 EAQTTGDFS
+400 ESAATGEFG

-419 RNTVEDGFSIGDKTS
+419 RNTVEDGFNIGDKTS
-434 EYFDPYEDQVIQ
+434 EYFDPYEDKVVQ

-521 RQAQRTASSGLAS
+521 KQAQRTASSGLAS
-534 LAGQELTGERGL
+534 LAGQELQGERGL
-546 IDRAAQASQQ
+546 IDREAQASQQ
-556 RLGSAQSLAGMR
+556 QY
-568 QQRAASELGA
+568 
-578 SRDLAN
+578 
-584 TLGQTAQQRFGAD
+584 
-597 QQVADAMAQASA
+597 
-609 QKFGAAQNIAGMRQ
+609 
-623 QRAASELGSSRQM
+623 
-636 ADILRQDAQTRFGA
+636 
-650 GQQTADAL
+650 
-658 TQAAGQRFGAA
+658 GAA
-669 QNLAGMRQQRAAS
+669 QNLAGMQQQRAAS
-682 ELGSGTQLAD
+682 ELASSTNLANMLG
-692 IYRQGA
+692 QGA

-707 VAGQFQQAAG
+707 VAGQVQQAAG

-786 YGQQDAAARAAAAQQ
+786 YGQQDAAARTAAAQQ

-825 ALAGAQTGYG
+825 ALAGAQQGYG

-898 SPTGQTNV
+898 SPTGTTNV
-906 QTQYTPPPSAIQAG
+906 VTQYTPPPSAIQAG

>member
-26 YVAAVTR
+26 YVANVTR
-33 QDQFMDPL
+33 TDSMMDPI

-105 IQEAMSRG
+105 IQEAISRG
-113 QQGIDALQSGIG
+113 QQGIDALQSGIS

-238 SMREREDLSR
+238 GMIGKEDLSR
-248 GLAGGENLAAQAVA
+248 GLSRSEELASAAAA
-262 SQRGRLGLAEQGLK
+262 SQRGRLDLAETGMK
-276 GGISELGR
+276 GGIS
-284 NLTDAIGTRMIG
+284 
-296 EQGLSRDLAQ
+296 Q
-306 GSELAARAGASQRA
+306 
-320 RLGLAEAGLQSG
+320 
-332 AGELGRNLTD
+332 
-342 TIGMRMMGQE
+342 
-352 NLSRG
+352 
-357 LSRQEQLAAGAGASQ
+357 
-372 RARLDLAEQGLSG
+372 
-385 GISRLDRDLTRQLGA
+385 LDRDLTRQLGA
-400 EAQTTGDFS
+400 ESAATGEFG

-419 RNTVEDGFSIGDKTS
+419 RNTVEDGFNIGDKTS
-434 EYFDPYEDQVIQ
+434 EYFDPYEDRVVQ

-521 RQAQRTASSGLAS
+521 KQAQRTASSGLAS
-534 LAGQELTGERGL
+534 LAGQELQGERGL

-556 RLGSAQSLAGMR
+556 QY
-568 QQRAASELGA
+568 
-578 SRDLAN
+578 
-584 TLGQTAQQRFGAD
+584 
-597 QQVADAMAQASA
+597 
-609 QKFGAAQNIAGMRQ
+609 
-623 QRAASELGSSRQM
+623 
-636 ADILRQDAQTRFGA
+636 
-650 GQQTADAL
+650 
-658 TQAAGQRFGAA
+658 GAA
-669 QNLAGMRQQRAAS
+669 QNLAGMQQQRAAS
-682 ELGSGTQLAD
+682 ELASSTNLANMLG
-692 IYRQGA
+692 QGA

-707 VAGQFQQAAG
+707 VAGQVQQAAG

-786 YGQQDAAARAAAAQQ
+786 YGQQDAAARTAAAQQ

-898 SPTGQTNV
+898 SPTGTTNV
-906 QTQYTPPPSAIQAG
+906 QTQYTPPPSALQAG
-920 LGTGLAALGAIGNFN
+920 LGVGLSTLGAIGNFN

>member
-26 YVAAVTR
+26 YVANVTR
-33 QDQFMDPL
+33 TDSMMDPI

-105 IQEAMSRG
+105 IQEAISRG
-113 QQGIDALQSGIG
+113 QQGIDALQSGIS

-238 SMREREDLSR
+238 GMIGKEDLSR
-248 GLAGGENLAAQAVA
+248 GLSRSEELASAAAA
-262 SQRGRLGLAEQGLK
+262 SQRGRLDLAETGMK
-276 GGISELGR
+276 GGIS
-284 NLTDAIGTRMIG
+284 
-296 EQGLSRDLAQ
+296 Q
-306 GSELAARAGASQRA
+306 
-320 RLGLAEAGLQSG
+320 
-332 AGELGRNLTD
+332 
-342 TIGMRMMGQE
+342 
-352 NLSRG
+352 
-357 LSRQEQLAAGAGASQ
+357 
-372 RARLDLAEQGLSG
+372 
-385 GISRLDRDLTRQLGA
+385 LDRDLTRQLGA
-400 EAQTTGDFS
+400 ESAATGEFG

-419 RNTVEDGFSIGDKTS
+419 RNTVEDGFNIGDKTS
-434 EYFDPYEDQVIQ
+434 EYFDPYEDRVVQ

-521 RQAQRTASSGLAS
+521 KQAQRTASSGLAS
-534 LAGQELTGERGL
+534 LAGQELQGERGL
-546 IDRAAQASQQ
+546 IDREAQASQQ
-556 RLGSAQSLAGMR
+556 QY
-568 QQRAASELGA
+568 
-578 SRDLAN
+578 
-584 TLGQTAQQRFGAD
+584 
-597 QQVADAMAQASA
+597 
-609 QKFGAAQNIAGMRQ
+609 
-623 QRAASELGSSRQM
+623 
-636 ADILRQDAQTRFGA
+636 
-650 GQQTADAL
+650 
-658 TQAAGQRFGAA
+658 GAA
-669 QNLAGMRQQRAAS
+669 QNLAGMQQQRAAS
-682 ELGSGTQLAD
+682 ELASSTNLANMLG
-692 IYRQGA
+692 QGA

-707 VAGQFQQAAG
+707 VAGQVQQAAG

-786 YGQQDAAARAAAAQQ
+786 YGQQDAAARTAAAQQ

-825 ALAGAQTGYG
+825 ALAGAQQGYG
-835 GFLSGLGGQAQQAAQ
+835 GFLSGLGAQAQQAAQ

-898 SPTGQTNV
+898 SPTGTTNV
-906 QTQYTPPPSAIQAG
+906 VTQYTPPPSAIQAG

-935 NPNNQLRQQPSS
+935 NPNNQLKQQPSS

>member
-26 YVAAVTR
+26 YVASVTR
-33 QDQFMDPL
+33 QDSMMDPI

-58 AFRAAERTFFD
+58 AFSAAERTFFD

-105 IQEAMSRG
+105 IQEAISRG

-238 SMREREDLSR
+238 GMIGKEDLSR
-248 GLAGGENLAAQAVA
+248 GLSRSEELASAAAA
-262 SQRGRLGLAEQGLK
+262 SQRGRLDLAETGMK
-276 GGISELGR
+276 GGIS
-284 NLTDAIGTRMIG
+284 
-296 EQGLSRDLAQ
+296 Q
-306 GSELAARAGASQRA
+306 
-320 RLGLAEAGLQSG
+320 
-332 AGELGRNLTD
+332 
-342 TIGMRMMGQE
+342 
-352 NLSRG
+352 
-357 LSRQEQLAAGAGASQ
+357 
-372 RARLDLAEQGLSG
+372 
-385 GISRLDRDLTRQLGA
+385 LDRDLTRQLGA
-400 EAQTTGDFS
+400 ESAATGEFG

-419 RNTVEDGFSIGDKTS
+419 RNTVEDGFNIGDKTS
-434 EYFDPYEDQVIQ
+434 EYFDPYEDRVVQ

-521 RQAQRTASSGLAS
+521 KQAQRTASSGLAS
-534 LAGQELTGERGL
+534 LAGQELQGERGL
-546 IDRAAQASQQ
+546 IDREAQASQQ
-556 RLGSAQSLAGMR
+556 QY
-568 QQRAASELGA
+568 
-578 SRDLAN
+578 
-584 TLGQTAQQRFGAD
+584 
-597 QQVADAMAQASA
+597 
-609 QKFGAAQNIAGMRQ
+609 
-623 QRAASELGSSRQM
+623 
-636 ADILRQDAQTRFGA
+636 
-650 GQQTADAL
+650 
-658 TQAAGQRFGAA
+658 GAA
-669 QNLAGMRQQRAAS
+669 QNLAGMQQQRAAS
-682 ELGSGTQLAD
+682 ELASSTNLANMLG
-692 IYRQGA
+692 QGA

-707 VAGQFQQAAG
+707 VAGQVQQAAG

-786 YGQQDAAARAAAAQQ
+786 YGQQDAAARTAAAQQ

-816 GQQQYGAGQ
+816 GQQQFGAGQ

-898 SPTGQTNV
+898 SPTGTTNV

>member
-26 YVAAVTR
+26 YVANVTR
-33 QDQFMDPL
+33 TDSMMDPI

-105 IQEAMSRG
+105 IQEAISRG

-238 SMREREDLSR
+238 GMIGKEDLSR
-248 GLAGGENLAAQAVA
+248 GLSRSEELASAAAA
-262 SQRGRLGLAEQGLK
+262 SQRGRLDLAETGMK
-276 GGISELGR
+276 GGIS
-284 NLTDAIGTRMIG
+284 
-296 EQGLSRDLAQ
+296 Q
-306 GSELAARAGASQRA
+306 
-320 RLGLAEAGLQSG
+320 
-332 AGELGRNLTD
+332 
-342 TIGMRMMGQE
+342 
-352 NLSRG
+352 
-357 LSRQEQLAAGAGASQ
+357 
-372 RARLDLAEQGLSG
+372 
-385 GISRLDRDLTRQLGA
+385 LDRDLTRQLGA
-400 EAQTTGDFS
+400 ESAATGEFG

-419 RNTVEDGFSIGDKTS
+419 RNTVEDGFNIGDKTS
-434 EYFDPYEDQVIQ
+434 EYFDPYEDRVVQ

-521 RQAQRTASSGLAS
+521 KQAQRTASSGLAS
-534 LAGQELTGERGL
+534 LAGQELQGERGL
-546 IDRAAQASQQ
+546 IDREAQASQQ
-556 RLGSAQSLAGMR
+556 QY
-568 QQRAASELGA
+568 
-578 SRDLAN
+578 
-584 TLGQTAQQRFGAD
+584 
-597 QQVADAMAQASA
+597 
-609 QKFGAAQNIAGMRQ
+609 
-623 QRAASELGSSRQM
+623 
-636 ADILRQDAQTRFGA
+636 
-650 GQQTADAL
+650 
-658 TQAAGQRFGAA
+658 GAA
-669 QNLAGMRQQRAAS
+669 QNLAGMQQQRAAS
-682 ELGSGTQLAD
+682 ELASSTNLANMLG
-692 IYRQGA
+692 QGA

-707 VAGQFQQAAG
+707 VAGQVQQAAG

-773 YGAATGLGQTLAG
+773 YGAGTGLGQTLAG
-786 YGQQDAAARAAAAQQ
+786 YGQQDAAARTAAAQQ

-816 GQQQYGAGQ
+816 GQQQFGAGQ
-825 ALAGAQTGYG
+825 ALAGAQQGYG

-898 SPTGQTNV
+898 SPTGTTNV
-906 QTQYTPPPSAIQAG
+906 VTQYTPPPSAIQAG

-935 NPNNQLRQQPSS
+935 NPNNQLNQQPSS

>member
-1 MSILTPGQLQRI
+1 MSILTPAQLQRI
-13 RKFEEGGAAGDQP
+13 RRFQEGGAAVDQP
-26 YVAAVTR
+26 YIEAVTR
-33 QDQFMDPL
+33 QDEMMDPI
-41 TQQLLYGTDGQG
+41 TQQLLFGTDGQD

-69 EEGRPI
+69 SEGRPI

-125 GQALASQQALQQIQE
+125 GQSLASQQALRQIQE

-151 AMTDAIGGTQ
+151 AMMDAIGGTQ
-161 QGRARAIEAEGRLR
+161 QGRARALEAEARLR
-175 GDLSDI
+175 GDLGDI
-181 TGMAQDS
+181 TGMAQRS

-238 SMREREDLSR
+238 GMISKEDLSR
-248 GLAGGENLAAQAVA
+248 GLSTGEELASAATA
-262 SQRGRLGLAEQGLK
+262 LQRG
-276 GGISELGR
+276 
-284 NLTDAIGTRMIG
+284 
-296 EQGLSRDLAQ
+296 
-306 GSELAARAGASQRA
+306 
-320 RLGLAEAGLQSG
+320 
-332 AGELGRNLTD
+332 
-342 TIGMRMMGQE
+342 
-352 NLSRG
+352 
-357 LSRQEQLAAGAGASQ
+357 
-372 RARLDLAEQGLSG
+372 RLDLAETGMAG

-400 EAQTTGDFS
+400 ESAATGGFG
-409 GQLGEARTQL
+409 GQIGEARTQL
-419 RNTVEDGFSIGDKTS
+419 KNTVEDGFNIGDKTS
-434 EYFDPYEDQVIQ
+434 EYFDPYEDKVVQ

-489 AMGRGLAKE
+489 AMGRGLARE

-521 RQAQRTASSGLAS
+521 RQAQRAASSGLAS
-534 LAGQELTGERGL
+534 LAGQELGAERGL

-556 RLGSAQSLAGMR
+556 RY
-568 QQRAASELGA
+568 
-578 SRDLAN
+578 
-584 TLGQTAQQRFGAD
+584 
-597 QQVADAMAQASA
+597 
-609 QKFGAAQNIAGMRQ
+609 GAAQNLAGMQQ
-623 QRAASELGSSRQM
+623 QRAASELGSV
-636 ADILRQDAQTRFGA
+636 
-650 GQQTADAL
+650 
-658 TQAAGQRFGAA
+658 
-669 QNLAGMRQQRAAS
+669 
-682 ELGSGTQLAD
+682 TQLAD

-707 VAGQFQQAAG
+707 LAGQVQQAAG

-733 AQSQLGAQQQL
+733 AQSQLSAQQQQNQ
-744 GAQMGQQ
+744 QMGQQ

-762 GSLMSGAAQQR
+762 GSLMGGAAQQL
-773 YGAATGLGQTLAG
+773 YGAGTGLGQTLAG

-801 GMNVAGSLANQYGQI
+801 GMGVAGTLANQYGQI

-825 ALAGAQTGYG
+825 ALAGAQQGYG

-898 SPTGQTNV
+898 SPTGTSNV
-906 QTQYTPPPSAIQAG
+906 QTQYTPPPSALQAG
-920 LGTGLAALGAIGNFN
+920 IGTGLATLGALGTFN
-935 NPNNQLRQQPSS
+935 NPNRYLRDDGSAPPVAQ

>member
-1 MSILTPGQLQRI
+1 MSILTPAQLQRI
-13 RKFEEGGAAGDQP
+13 RRFQEGGAAVDQP
-26 YVAAVTR
+26 YIAAVSR
-33 QDQFMDPL
+33 EDQLMDPI
-41 TQQLLYGTDGQG
+41 TQQLLYGTDGQD

-69 EEGRPI
+69 SEGRPI
-75 VIPQEIAGLSPDQIQ
+75 VIPQEIAGLSPDQIE
-90 AQQLARGAVGVQQPF
+90 AQQLARGAVGVQEPF
-105 IQEAMSRG
+105 IAEAISRG
-113 QQGIDALQSGIG
+113 QLGIDALRSGIG
-125 GQALASQQALQQIQE
+125 GQSLASQQALRQIQE

-151 AMTDAIGGTQ
+151 AMMDAISGTQ
-161 QGRARAIEAEGRLR
+161 QGRARALEAEARLR
-175 GDLSDI
+175 GDLGDI
-181 TGMAQDS
+181 TGMAQRS

-238 SMREREDLSR
+238 GMISKEDLSR
-248 GLAGGENLAAQAVA
+248 GLSTGEELASAATA
-262 SQRGRLGLAEQGLK
+262 LQRG
-276 GGISELGR
+276 
-284 NLTDAIGTRMIG
+284 
-296 EQGLSRDLAQ
+296 
-306 GSELAARAGASQRA
+306 
-320 RLGLAEAGLQSG
+320 
-332 AGELGRNLTD
+332 
-342 TIGMRMMGQE
+342 
-352 NLSRG
+352 
-357 LSRQEQLAAGAGASQ
+357 
-372 RARLDLAEQGLSG
+372 RLDLAETGMAG

-400 EAQTTGDFS
+400 ESAATGGFG
-409 GQLGEARTQL
+409 GQIGEARTQL
-419 RNTVEDGFSIGDKTS
+419 KNTVEDGFNIGDKTS
-434 EYFDPYEDQVIQ
+434 EYFDPYEDKVVQ

-489 AMGRGLAKE
+489 AMGRGLARE

-521 RQAQRTASSGLAS
+521 RQAQRAASSGLAS
-534 LAGQELTGERGL
+534 LAGQELGAERGL

-556 RLGSAQSLAGMR
+556 RY
-568 QQRAASELGA
+568 
-578 SRDLAN
+578 
-584 TLGQTAQQRFGAD
+584 
-597 QQVADAMAQASA
+597 
-609 QKFGAAQNIAGMRQ
+609 GAAQNLAGMQQ
-623 QRAASELGSSRQM
+623 QRAASELGSV
-636 ADILRQDAQTRFGA
+636 
-650 GQQTADAL
+650 
-658 TQAAGQRFGAA
+658 
-669 QNLAGMRQQRAAS
+669 
-682 ELGSGTQLAD
+682 TQLAD

-707 VAGQFQQAAG
+707 LAGQVQQAAG

-762 GSLMSGAAQQR
+762 GSLMGGAAQQL
-773 YGAATGLGQTLAG
+773 YGAGTGLGQTLAG

-801 GMNVAGSLANQYGQI
+801 GMGVAGTLANQYGQI
-816 GQQQYGAGQ
+816 GQQQFGAGQ
-825 ALAGAQTGYG
+825 QLAGAQAGYG
-835 GFLSGLGGQAQQAAQ
+835 TFLSGLGGQAQQAAM

-898 SPTGQTNV
+898 NPAGKTTV
-906 QTQYTPPPSAIQAG
+906 QTQYTPPPSALQAG
-920 LGTGLAALGAIGNFN
+920 IGTGLATLGALGRWN
-935 NPNNQLRQQPSS
+935 NPNSELPPRLTPEPDNLNYENRQLRAQ

>member
-1 MSILTPGQLQRI
+1 MSILTPAQLQRI
-13 RKFEEGGAAGDQP
+13 RRFQEGGAAVDQP
-26 YVAAVTR
+26 YIAAVTR
-33 QDQFMDPL
+33 QDEMMDPI
-41 TQQLLYGTDGQG
+41 TQQLLYGTDGQD

-69 EEGRPI
+69 SEGRPI
-75 VIPQEIAGLSPDQIQ
+75 VIPQEIAGLSPDQIE

-125 GQALASQQALQQIQE
+125 GQSLASQQALRQIQE

-151 AMTDAIGGTQ
+151 AMMDAIGGTQ
-161 QGRARAIEAEGRLR
+161 QGRARALEAEARLR
-175 GDLSDI
+175 GDLGDI
-181 TGMAQDS
+181 TGMAQRS

-238 SMREREDLSR
+238 GMISKEDLSR
-248 GLAGGENLAAQAVA
+248 GLSTGEELASAATA
-262 SQRGRLGLAEQGLK
+262 LQRG
-276 GGISELGR
+276 
-284 NLTDAIGTRMIG
+284 
-296 EQGLSRDLAQ
+296 
-306 GSELAARAGASQRA
+306 
-320 RLGLAEAGLQSG
+320 
-332 AGELGRNLTD
+332 
-342 TIGMRMMGQE
+342 
-352 NLSRG
+352 
-357 LSRQEQLAAGAGASQ
+357 
-372 RARLDLAEQGLSG
+372 RLDLAETGMKG
-385 GISRLDRDLTRQLGA
+385 GISQLDRDLTRQLGA
-400 EAQTTGDFS
+400 ESAATGGFG
-409 GQLGEARTQL
+409 GQIGEARTQL
-419 RNTVEDGFSIGDKTS
+419 RNTVEDGFNIGDKTS
-434 EYFDPYEDQVIQ
+434 EYFDPYEDRVVQEA
-446 QSIRDA
+446 IRDA

-489 AMGRGLAKE
+489 AMGRGLARE

-534 LAGQELTGERGL
+534 LAGQELGAERGL

-556 RLGSAQSLAGMR
+556 RY
-568 QQRAASELGA
+568 
-578 SRDLAN
+578 
-584 TLGQTAQQRFGAD
+584 
-597 QQVADAMAQASA
+597 
-609 QKFGAAQNIAGMRQ
+609 GAAQNLAGMQQ
-623 QRAASELGSSRQM
+623 QRAASELGSV
-636 ADILRQDAQTRFGA
+636 
-650 GQQTADAL
+650 
-658 TQAAGQRFGAA
+658 
-669 QNLAGMRQQRAAS
+669 
-682 ELGSGTQLAD
+682 TQLAD

-707 VAGQFQQAAG
+707 LAGQVQQAAG

-733 AQSQLGAQQQL
+733 AQSQLSAQQQQNQ
-744 GAQMGQQ
+744 QMGQQ
-751 AQQQYGAQQGL
+751 AQQQLSAQQGL
-762 GSLMSGAAQQR
+762 GSLMGGAAQQL
-773 YGAATGLGQTLAG
+773 YGAGTGLGQTLAG

-801 GMNVAGSLANQYGQI
+801 GMGVAGSLANQYGQI
-816 GQQQYGAGQ
+816 GQQQFGAGQ
-825 ALAGAQTGYG
+825 ALAGAQQGYG

-898 SPTGQTNV
+898 SPTAKSTV
-906 QTQYTPPPSAIQAG
+906 QTQYTPPPSALQAG
-920 LGTGLAALGAIGNFN
+920 IGTGLATLGALGKWN
-935 NPNNQLRQQPSS
+935 NPNSELRPRQDA

>member
-26 YVAAVTR
+26 YVANVTR
-33 QDQFMDPL
+33 TDSMMDPI

-105 IQEAMSRG
+105 IQEAISRG

-238 SMREREDLSR
+238 GMIGKEDLSR
-248 GLAGGENLAAQAVA
+248 GLSRSEELASAAAA
-262 SQRGRLGLAEQGLK
+262 SQRGRLDLAETGMK
-276 GGISELGR
+276 GGIS
-284 NLTDAIGTRMIG
+284 
-296 EQGLSRDLAQ
+296 Q
-306 GSELAARAGASQRA
+306 
-320 RLGLAEAGLQSG
+320 
-332 AGELGRNLTD
+332 
-342 TIGMRMMGQE
+342 
-352 NLSRG
+352 
-357 LSRQEQLAAGAGASQ
+357 
-372 RARLDLAEQGLSG
+372 
-385 GISRLDRDLTRQLGA
+385 LDRDLTRQLGA
-400 EAQTTGDFS
+400 ESAATGEFG

-419 RNTVEDGFSIGDKTS
+419 RNTVEDGFNIGDKTS
-434 EYFDPYEDQVIQ
+434 EYFDPYEDRVVQ

-521 RQAQRTASSGLAS
+521 KQAQRTASSGLAS
-534 LAGQELTGERGL
+534 LAGQELQGERGL

-556 RLGSAQSLAGMR
+556 QY
-568 QQRAASELGA
+568 
-578 SRDLAN
+578 
-584 TLGQTAQQRFGAD
+584 
-597 QQVADAMAQASA
+597 
-609 QKFGAAQNIAGMRQ
+609 
-623 QRAASELGSSRQM
+623 
-636 ADILRQDAQTRFGA
+636 
-650 GQQTADAL
+650 
-658 TQAAGQRFGAA
+658 GAA
-669 QNLAGMRQQRAAS
+669 QNLAGMQQQRAAS
-682 ELGSGTQLAD
+682 ELASSTNLANMLG
-692 IYRQGA
+692 QGA

-707 VAGQFQQAAG
+707 VAGQVQQAAG

-786 YGQQDAAARAAAAQQ
+786 YGQQDAAARTAAAQQ

-825 ALAGAQTGYG
+825 ALAGAQQGYG

-898 SPTGQTNV
+898 SPTGTTNV
-906 QTQYTPPPSAIQAG
+906 VTQYTPPPSAIQAG

-935 NPNNQLRQQPSS
+935 NPNNQLKSAAKLLN